1 MYTFTNK
8 LRNLSIILMVAGF
21 LGLTYGFLSAPNT
34 IEDAQAMV
42 DDTHHGDG
50 HGASHGEATPDSD
63 HTESHADEKIIIII
77 RLQLTVNKMVKI
89 IVKNMVV
96 ITTENIYYTN
106 YKISHGL
113 PFTLRLSFL

>member
-21 LGLTYGFLSAPNT
+21 LGLTYGFITTPNT
-34 IEDAQAMV
+34 IKEAQAMV
-42 DDTHHGDG
+42 DDTDHG
-50 HGASHGEATPDSD
+50 HGHGVGHVEATPDSD
-63 HTESHADEKIIIII
+63 HTESHADENHHDEASAHGE
-77 RLQLTVNKMVKI
+77 QND
-89 IVKNMVV
+89 NDHSQYMVV
-96 ITTENIYYTN
+96 IITENIYYTN